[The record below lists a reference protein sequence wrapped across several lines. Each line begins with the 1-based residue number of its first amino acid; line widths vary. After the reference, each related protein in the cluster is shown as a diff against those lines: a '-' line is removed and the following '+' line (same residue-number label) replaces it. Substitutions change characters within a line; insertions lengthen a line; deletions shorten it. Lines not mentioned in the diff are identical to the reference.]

1 MPGRVSA
8 AHSPTRISFADTP
21 SRSRG
26 AFRPSFASSLHPP
39 NPRGRREGRVPAG
52 TRGPLRE
59 NAHAGRTAQQHTGVA
74 DHSAFPAQWLD
85 GLCRDLPGADH
96 SFWPPSPF
104 ELTMPSARLG
114 WRTSPNGL
122 TVATTARTTRFC
134 RTHGPPCR
142 RSIPGPVD
150 GAGNLR
156 ARRSLTAPSSARGL
170 GLTGTTRPAR
180 ASRADAA
187 ASTASPARDRDDF
200 TSPLLGEPGWATHT
214 SKPNFGKAEYFRAHG
229 LTEADTGNGQ

>member
-1 MPGRVSA
+1 M
-8 AHSPTRISFADTP
+8 
-21 SRSRG
+21 
-26 AFRPSFASSLHPP
+26 
-39 NPRGRREGRVPAG
+39 PAG

-96 SFWPPSPF
+96 SSWPPSPF

-114 WRTSPNGL
+114 SRTSSNGL
-122 TVATTARTTRFC
+122 TV
-134 RTHGPPCR
+134 
-142 RSIPGPVD
+142 
-150 GAGNLR
+150 AGNLR

-187 ASTASPARDRDDF
+187 ASTASPAREHDDF

-214 SKPNFGKAEYFRAHG
+214 PKPNFGKVEYFRARG
-229 LTEADTGNGQ
+229 LTRGDTASRVGWANRRLRHSSRSAEAWPRPCPPSRDRGLGTSMPSPTLQELATRPRRPPRQA